1 MLCASEAIKSSELHP
16 TNFKAM
22 TTFNIVDASGD
33 SSKTEVF
40 EDGALKIS
48 FNSNNWPQEY
58 QANAHVSAKDLET
71 GDVVDLGTQI
81 VQQNQVSFL
90 VNLKDKLEAAA
101 LGGQRD

>member
-71 GDVVDLGTQI
+71 GDVVDLGT
-81 VQQNQVSFL
+81 
-90 VNLKDKLEAAA
+90 KLCNII
-101 LGGQRD
+101 RDLSWSISKIN

>member
-1 MLCASEAIKSSELHP
+1 MTISSQ
-16 TNFKAM
+16 
-22 TTFNIVDASGD
+22 IVDASGD
-33 SSKTEVF
+33 SSKKEVF

-81 VQQNQVSFL
+81 VQEKIRYLSWSISKIN
-90 VNLKDKLEAAA
+90 
-101 LGGQRD
+101 